1 MIQYMAKHSKK
12 MKRNMYKRLVILLL
26 TIIFICSTALFIK
39 TLVTQSIDN
48 SKQEEISQVIDTI
61 DIPSDQVTEET
72 TERMLQVAELK
83 KTNSDIIGWLEI
95 TGTNISYPV
104 LQGQD
109 NEYYLNHSYTKEKVT
124 GGSLFLDKDYK
135 FYPPSENLLIYGH
148 RNTKGLMFEDLIKY
162 KDEAFY
168 KEHPSIRF
176 TTVAEDT
183 EYEIIS
189 AFKSRVYAQNE
200 TNVFRYY
207 DFVNAES
214 GADYNEY
221 VNNVKQ
227 ASLYNTGK
235 MATFGDQLLTLSTCD
250 YEVKNGRFAVV
261 AKKIK

>member
-1 MIQYMAKHSKK
+1 MAKHSKK
-12 MKRNMYKRLVILLL
+12 LKNKYKRTIITLLL
-26 TIIFICSTALFIK
+26 IIFLCSTALFIK
-39 TLVTQSIDN
+39 TLITQNIDN
-48 SKQEEISQVIDTI
+48 GKQEEISQVLDTI
-61 DIPSDQVTEET
+61 TIPSENITEDK

-83 KTNSDIIGWLEI
+83 KTNNDIIGWLEI
-95 TGTNISYPV
+95 EGTKISYPV
-104 LQGQD
+104 LQGKD
-109 NEYYLNHSYTKEKVT
+109 NEYYLNHSYTKEQVT

-168 KEHPSIRF
+168 KEHPTIKF

-189 AFKSRVYAQNE
+189 VFKSKVYAQNE

-207 DFVNAES
+207 KFVNAES
-214 GADYNEY
+214 GTEYNEY
-221 VNNVKQ
+221 VKNAKEV
-227 ASLYNTGK
+227 SIYDTGK
-235 MATFGDQLLTLSTCD
+235 TATYGDQLLTLSTCD